1 MIARSSGEAAQDKL
15 DREVFVEKY
24 QEMHRL
30 GRDTDRSETFY
41 IGAPDSVQRAPQI
54 AKHFGTSDNRVAFT
68 YIQFGGIY
76 RDWGPCA
83 ESRASGV
90 W

>member
-1 MIARSSGEAAQDKL
+1 
-15 DREVFVEKY
+15 VFVEKY
-24 QEMHRL
+24 QEKHRL
-30 GRDTDRSETFY
+30 GRDADRSETFY
-41 IGAPDSVQRAPQI
+41 TGAADSVQRALQI

-68 YIQFGGIY
+68 YIQLGGTY
-76 RDWGPCA
+76 RDWGHCA